1 MPLKIPSMITISFD
15 QSARIGIMRKLL
27 RVCLG
32 KRAYTHTVAYGEYI
46 THVDVVVWH
55 VKNE

>member
-1 MPLKIPSMITISFD
+1 MITISFD

-32 KRAYTHTVAYGEYI
+32 KRAYAHTVAI
-46 THVDVVVWH
+46 
-55 VKNE
+55 